1 MPRPS
6 RRFGWRETRCTPD
19 VAPLPSHDSL
29 ESRSLGVR
37 AKAESSRAAGA
48 GLQNRAMPPD
58 ARYRPSKLNSA
69 SQIFPSSLYC
79 PVLTAAIGYW
89 GSTKRA

>member
-6 RRFGWRETRCTPD
+6 RRFGWRETRCTSD

-29 ESRSLGVR
+29 ESRFLGVP
-37 AKAESSRAAGA
+37 AKADSSRPACK
-48 GLQNRAMPPD
+48 NRAMPRD

>member
-6 RRFGWRETRCTPD
+6 RRSGWRETRCTPD
-19 VAPLPSHDSL
+19 VNPLPSHDSL

-37 AKAESSRAAGA
+37 AKAESSMA
-48 GLQNRAMPPD
+48 GLQNHAMPPD